1 MIDRVRY
8 YSIVWRATVNAFCRY
23 TSSLWYIDTDSVK
36 TDCTPYLMC
45 NIAWNML
52 YEMGV

>member
-8 YSIVWRATVNAFCRY
+8 YGIVWRAMVNAFSRY
-23 TSSLWYIDTDSVK
+23 PCSLWYIDTDSVK

-45 NIAWNML
+45 NIAWDML
-52 YEMGV
+52 YEMGY